1 MATALAIVVLA
12 AAAVFGVWVL
22 VRMASLV
29 RELMKTTT
37 GLTEL
42 GMQIGRA
49 TQTPQQGTAT
59 TPAPPPF
66 SSN

>member
-12 AAAVFGVWVL
+12 SAAVFGVWIL

-42 GMQIGRA
+42 GIEIGRV
-49 TQTPQQGTAT
+49 TQTSQQGTAAA
-59 TPAPPPF
+59 PARRPF

>member
-12 AAAVFGVWVL
+12 AAAGFGVWVL

-29 RELMKTTT
+29 RELMRTTT

-49 TQTPQQGTAT
+49 TQTSQQGTAA
-59 TPAPPPF
+59 TPAGRPF
-66 SSN
+66 SAN